1 MHWFSFSRDGFVL
14 LVAVLLLVMLGGGLT
29 GDYRLFGYALV
40 GLLGLLVGLAFVRQG
55 RRVTWIPPIVATIV
69 LALGMRGMFVNESVV
84 VRSVAD
90 TVLGFHPGTAF
101 LIYAVWIPAFFTLGV
116 SFAVLFPQ
124 LADDGSPDGSARR
137 SAAEDAAR

>member
-1 MHWFSFSRDGFVL
+1 MHWFSIRRDGFVL
-14 LVAVLLLVMLGGGLT
+14 LVAALLVIMLGTGLT
-29 GDYRLFGYALV
+29 GSYRLFGYSLT

-55 RRVTWIPPIVATIV
+55 KPVTWLPPVVATVV
-69 LALGMRGMFVNESVV
+69 LAVGMTGMFVNESVV

-124 LADDGSPDGSARR
+124 LTGDPGPDGSFPA
-137 SAAEDAAR
+137 SEVEDSPR

>member
-1 MHWFSFSRDGFVL
+1 MSWLSPRRDGFVL
-14 LVAVLLLVMLGGGLT
+14 LVAVLLVVMLGAGVT
-29 GDYRLFGYALV
+29 GAYRLFGYALV

-55 RRVTWIPPIVATIV
+55 KPLTWIPPILATVV
-69 LALGMRGMFVNESVV
+69 LAAGMRGMFVNESVV

-116 SFAVLFPQ
+116 AFAVMFPH
-124 LADDGSPDGSARR
+124 LTGDGSPDGPGRR
-137 SAAEDAAR
+137 SDAEDAAR